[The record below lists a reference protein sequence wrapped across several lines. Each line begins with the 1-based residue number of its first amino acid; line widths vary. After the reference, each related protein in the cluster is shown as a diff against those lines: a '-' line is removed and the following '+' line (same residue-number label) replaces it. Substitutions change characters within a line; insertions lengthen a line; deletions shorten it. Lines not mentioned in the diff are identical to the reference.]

1 MEEECS
7 ILGMTPSRDDSGA
20 PGLDALSR
28 EPWATFLHGRSRSA
42 VLRTAF
48 ALALANDAAPYWIT
62 IREPGEGVDPP
73 GPLELGWV
81 PRERAFLVSRKEAR
95 PTRELPR
102 SLIWEVVRSDEP
114 EEVLGELLGFLRLPE
129 SIQQTLGRYGGHGKP
144 RVFVVANAD
153 RVRDVYPVTV
163 EGVRPIV
170 EAMVGA
176 GALPIF
182 AVVGPAGPA
191 RMAFDFVLELEEA
204 DPQRGV
210 EGTLRFEKAPSG
222 SGFRSGESRPLAGFP
237 PILRALRGD
246 PP

>member
-1 MEEECS
+1 
-7 ILGMTPSRDDSGA
+7 MTPSRDASSA
-20 PGLDALSR
+20 PGLDALSGS
-28 EPWATFLHGRSRSA
+28 PWATIIYGRSRSA
-42 VLRTAF
+42 VLRAAF
-48 ALALANDAAPYWIT
+48 ALAKANDASPYWIT

-73 GPLELGWV
+73 GPLELGWL
-81 PRERAFLVSRKEAR
+81 PRERVFLVSRRGAR
-95 PTRELPR
+95 PTEALPR
-102 SLIWEVVRSDEP
+102 SLVWEVVRSDEP
-114 EEVLGELLGFLRLPE
+114 EEVVGELLGFLRLPE
-129 SIQQTLGRYGGHGKP
+129 SIQQTLGRYGGSGKP

-170 EAMVGA
+170 DAMLKA

-191 RMAFDFVLELEEA
+191 RMAFDFVLELEDA
-204 DPQRGV
+204 DPQRGA

-222 SGFRSGESRPLAGFP
+222 SGFRSGESHALPRFP
-237 PILRALRGD
+237 SLLRALRGE